1 MTSDCINEIMN
12 LDSVKFAKS
21 SLPDISFFY
30 RVYEMLDVDI
40 KVSINDICKDTELN
54 ESIVLTICIW
64 FMKYSFIKVEIV

>member
-1 MTSDCINEIMN
+1 
-12 LDSVKFAKS
+12 
-21 SLPDISFFY
+21 
-30 RVYEMLDVDI
+30 MLDVDI